1 MTKVDLMNKTNRR
14 YFIKVGLI
22 SALLVPITFI
32 TNAISAVRL
41 STPRESAGPFYPIT
55 AQQDKDFD
63 LTHVAGSSELARG
76 QVIIVEGSVADTE
89 GKAIA
94 DVAVEIWQANDA
106 GRYAHLRDTNPAAL
120 DLNFQGWAIVRSGKQ
135 GGFRFKTIMPGAY
148 SVSASW
154 QRPPHIHY
162 KVTKPGY
169 VALTTQM
176 YFLNHPLNKIDALI
190 TRKSS
195 AAQRLMMA
203 IQSTPK
209 NNINVYQYQIVLA
222 KT

>member
-1 MTKVDLMNKTNRR
+1 MNKANRR
-14 YFIKVGLI
+14 YFIKAGLI
-22 SALLVPITFI
+22 SVLLVPIAFI
-32 TNAISAVRL
+32 TNAIGARRA
-41 STPRESAGPFYPIT
+41 STPSESAGPFYPIS

-76 QVIIVEGSVADTE
+76 QVIIVEGRVVDTK

-106 GRYAHLRDTNPAAL
+106 GRYAHPRDTNPAAL
-120 DLNFQGWAIVRSGKQ
+120 DPNFQGWATARSGNQ

-148 SVSASW
+148 SVSANW

-162 KVTKPGY
+162 KIFKRGY
-169 VALTTQM
+169 VELTTQM
-176 YFLNHPLNKIDALI
+176 YFLNHPLNKTDALI
-190 TRKSS
+190 ARKSS

-203 IQSTPK
+203 TKSTPK

-222 KT
+222 KA